1 MPGRA
6 RPSAEP
12 GRGGGGKSVER
23 AGKGAFGG
31 EQGPQQWPGT
41 PLGVQLAWWEDKC
54 FPDVLVNQE
63 HGNNLRDKGAQTP
76 PAGSRPARPEPNP
89 NVGALVAAAG
99 ASRALHRAPS

>member
-6 RPSAEP
+6 RPSVEP
-12 GRGGGGKSVER
+12 GRGGGGKSAER

-63 HGNNLRDKGAQTP
+63 HGNNLRDQGAQTP

-89 NVGALVAAAG
+89 DVGTLVAAAG